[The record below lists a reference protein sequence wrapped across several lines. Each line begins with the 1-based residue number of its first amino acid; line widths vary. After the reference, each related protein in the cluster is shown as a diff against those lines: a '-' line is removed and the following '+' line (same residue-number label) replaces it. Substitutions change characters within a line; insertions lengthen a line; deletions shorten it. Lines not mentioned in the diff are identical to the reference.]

1 MPLLPQ
7 DTRLPAAT
15 APPPALPFWRVVRF
29 RLEYGALRLVVGLFR
44 AIPLPLATWLSAGAW
59 CRLAPLVNPKRHK
72 RALDNLAIA
81 FPDKPQA
88 WRDRIARAHW
98 QNLGRVMV
106 ETMWIDRLLADPDA
120 IEIASDRVFSR
131 YKGKL
136 GPLIGVSLHQ
146 GNYELAIWPLA
157 VAGHSP
163 AAVYRT
169 VNNPYIDA
177 YLRTQRRDLY
187 PGGLFGRGKVEGDHG
202 DDRKTGRLIMDH
214 VRRGGKLGLV
224 CDLYDR
230 TGLAVPFFGRDAR
243 TVTIAPMIAR
253 RVGARIW
260 MARCLRIGATSRF
273 RIELKEL
280 RIPRTANQADD
291 IKWAT
296 AAMTR
301 QFEDWVIEAPEQW
314 MWSNRRWS

>member
-1 MPLLPQ
+1 MANG
-7 DTRLPAAT
+7 DKAT
-15 APPPALPFWRVVRF
+15 VSFWRDTQF
-29 RLEYGALRLVVGLFR
+29 RLEYVALRGVIGLVR
-44 AIPLPLATWLSAGAW
+44 ALPLRLATGISAAVW
-59 CRLAPLVNPKRHK
+59 CRLAPWINPKRHK

-81 FPDKPQA
+81 FPEHSTA
-88 WRDRIARAHW
+88 WREQIARAHW

-106 ETMWIDRLLADPDA
+106 ETMWIDRLIADPDA
-120 IEIASDRVFSR
+120 IQIASKGVFDR

-136 GPLIGVSLHQ
+136 GPIVGVSLHQ
-146 GNYELAIWPLA
+146 GNWELAIWPLTL
-157 VAGHSP
+157 AGAQP
-163 AAVYRT
+163 AAVYRS

-177 YLRTQRRDLY
+177 YLRYQRRDIY

-202 DDRKTGRLIMDH
+202 DDKKTGRLITDH

-230 TGLAVPFFGRDAR
+230 TGLPVPFFGKDAR
-243 TVTIAPMIAR
+243 TVTIQAMIAR

-260 MARCLRIGATSRF
+260 MSRCLRIGTQSKF

-280 RIPRTANQADD
+280 RIPRTANASEDV
-291 IKWAT
+291 KAAT
-296 AAMTR
+296 AAMTA
-301 QFEDWVIEAPEQW
+301 QFEAWIRENPEQW